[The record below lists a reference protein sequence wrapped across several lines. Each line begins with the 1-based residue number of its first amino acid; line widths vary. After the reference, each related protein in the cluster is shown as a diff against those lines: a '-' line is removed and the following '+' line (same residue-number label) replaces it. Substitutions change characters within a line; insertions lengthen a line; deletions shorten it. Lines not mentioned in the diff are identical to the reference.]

1 MKNVHVFN
9 NTDYDIDLNIY
20 RYFLYHAVKVANIDG
35 EVNLVFSDD
44 DYIRG
49 LNKQFRN
56 KDKATDV
63 LTFPMGEANEG
74 GDIVISYEWVLD
86 RYNKDKIKMTVI
98 KLIVHSILH
107 LQGIHHNY
115 TEKSLKKNYKR
126 MRELY
131 KKIIE
136 HMKGNY
142 NNANKKDIKKN
153 S

>member
-1 MKNVHVFN
+1 MKKVNVFN

-20 RYFLYHAVKVANIDG
+20 RYFLYNAVKAADIDG
-35 EVNLVFSDD
+35 EVNLVFSND

-63 LTFPMGEANEG
+63 LTFPMGEAKDG

-86 RYNKDKIKMTVI
+86 RYSEDKIKMTVI

-136 HMKGNY
+136 HIKGNY
-142 NNANKKDIKKN
+142 NNANKKNTKKN